1 MWRKTLSAVL
11 LSLAAAGPLAAQ
23 RADAGAP
30 THAHPGYHLEDALE
44 RREVR
49 LMDGAIS
56 LYVAPAA
63 VGKPFVLEYEG
74 RKWTF
79 STPRGRRTVLSKARN
94 PVWTPPDWHY
104 VELAALKHWQ
114 IVWLRP
120 GDRVPLGDG
129 GRVVVR
135 GDRVGFESPDGRFTP
150 VPTGEEI
157 VHGDTLFA
165 PPPGSRNRAIP
176 GELGRFKLDLG
187 DGYYIHGTPDA
198 GSIGG
203 ALTHGCI
210 RLADDDLEWLYEH
223 VPAGTPVYID

>member
-1 MWRKTLSAVL
+1 VTAGAG
-11 LSLAAAGPLAAQ
+11 AAA
-23 RADAGAP
+23 
-30 THAHPGYHLEDALE
+30 HAHSGFHLEVDLE

-49 LMDGAIS
+49 VMDGAIS
-56 LYVAPAA
+56 LYEAPAA

-74 RKWTF
+74 RKWAF
-79 STPRGRRTVLSKARN
+79 STPRGRRTILSKARN
-94 PVWTPPDWHY
+94 PVWNPPDWHY

-114 IVWLRP
+114 IVWLRA

-135 GDRVGFESPDGRFTP
+135 GDRVGFESAEGRFTP
-150 VPTGEEI
+150 APVGEEI

-187 DGYYIHGTPDA
+187 DGYYIHGTPDV